1 MAEEKVVTL
10 NLRKEIVKKPRWKR
24 AKIMVKRLKEKIK
37 RIAKSEKVKMDRR
50 ISQIIWK
57 NSKFPT
63 YKIKIRI
70 KKEGEKYKAELV
82 E

>member
-1 MAEEKVVTL
+1 MVEEKIVTL

-37 RIAKSEKVKMDRR
+37 RIAKSEKVKMDKK
-50 ISQIIWK
+50 INQMIWK
-57 NSKFPT
+57 NSKFPR

-70 KKEGEKYKAELV
+70 KKEGESYRAELV

>member
-1 MAEEKVVTL
+1 MAEEKIVTL

-37 RIAKSEKVKMDRR
+37 RIAKSEKIRMDRK
-50 ISQIIWK
+50 ISQTIWK
-57 NSKFPT
+57 NSKFPK
-63 YKIKIRI
+63 YKIKIKI
-70 KKEGEKYKAELV
+70 KKEGESYKAELV

>member
-1 MAEEKVVTL
+1 MAEEKIVTL

-37 RIAKSEKVKMDRR
+37 RIAKSEKVKMDKK
-50 ISQIIWK
+50 INQMIWK
-57 NSKFPT
+57 NSKFPR

-70 KKEGEKYKAELV
+70 KKEGESYRAELV